1 MDLAAAA
8 GLRASMTGPVLPI
21 RNLLFVCTGNICR
34 SPMAE
39 WLLRKLLEDR
49 PIIEVQVRSAGF
61 IALPGNTATH
71 LAMVVAKEHGVD
83 LERHQAQPLAS
94 SLIREADLILV
105 MEPEHRRELLY
116 HRPEAASKVFLLRHF
131 APSGGRDRAI
141 ADPYGRDLEAYR
153 SCFQEIREC
162 VEALFDWLSGVRCG

>member
-1 MDLAAAA
+1 
-8 GLRASMTGPVLPI
+8 
-21 RNLLFVCTGNICR
+21 
-34 SPMAE
+34 MAE

-71 LAMVVAKEHGVD
+71 LAMVVAKEHGVG

-162 VEALFDWLSGVRCG
+162 VEALYDWLSGVRCG

>member
-1 MDLAAAA
+1 
-8 GLRASMTGPVLPI
+8 MTGPVLPI

-131 APSGGRDRAI
+131 APSGDRDRAI